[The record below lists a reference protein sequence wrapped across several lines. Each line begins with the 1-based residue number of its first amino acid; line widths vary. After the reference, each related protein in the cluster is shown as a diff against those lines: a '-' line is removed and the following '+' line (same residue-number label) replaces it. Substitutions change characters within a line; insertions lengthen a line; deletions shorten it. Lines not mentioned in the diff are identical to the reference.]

1 MCKQV
6 NDKKSRSGG
15 KPSIQTMVAVAR
27 DATVIL
33 GLISAAVGIAMSAY
47 TYTATQWRKDA
58 EQKRSQLSTYSTYGQ
73 YLKKYQDTIQPSLG
87 RIMADGRYK
96 ALLDGPTRDM
106 KCGQIISE
114 ETETQT
120 GFELWGSKSMEDFRA
135 VHNFYESIGFGV
147 ANSQL
152 DFQIIFDLITYPE
165 YWNIHTQGSAW
176 YGRDDD
182 LQGRIDVSGT
192 FLEPDFRVIA
202 PMAQCLGRYYFGIN
216 KPLSDFSDNVLKLG
230 YNYLFARMKYT
241 YKSKC
246 KQGRALVVE
255 GRRGKKEANPQAI
268 VAKLLDDQSCAIL
281 KRRIDF
287 MANESVQA
295 FPWAQLYQSNIN
307 DVDPLLRIQL
317 PGTGTTKTLLSDWS
331 IH

>member
-120 GFELWGSKSMEDFRA
+120 GLSFGDLNPWKIFVPCTTFMNRSVLALPIASSTFR
-135 VHNFYESIGFGV
+135 S
-147 ANSQL
+147 S
-152 DFQIIFDLITYPE
+152 LI
-165 YWNIHTQGSAW
+165 
-176 YGRDDD
+176 
-182 LQGRIDVSGT
+182 
-192 FLEPDFRVIA
+192 
-202 PMAQCLGRYYFGIN
+202 
-216 KPLSDFSDNVLKLG
+216 
-230 YNYLFARMKYT
+230 
-241 YKSKC
+241 
-246 KQGRALVVE
+246 
-255 GRRGKKEANPQAI
+255 
-268 VAKLLDDQSCAIL
+268 
-281 KRRIDF
+281 
-287 MANESVQA
+287 
-295 FPWAQLYQSNIN
+295 
-307 DVDPLLRIQL
+307 
-317 PGTGTTKTLLSDWS
+317 
-331 IH
+331 